1 MGVREPFKYS
11 LWGVEEGIVWQGG
24 VKKGFLEAMATN
36 LALMKERWRVVENH
50 VMVIL
55 SWGNGCSTCMKSKN
69 RKIDATLEES
79 EEAGVDSG
87 MGLLMEY
94 LLGEAGHE
102 VAFFPLSC

>member
-1 MGVREPFKYS
+1 
-11 LWGVEEGIVWQGG
+11 
-24 VKKGFLEAMATN
+24 
-36 LALMKERWRVVENH
+36 
-50 VMVIL
+50 
-55 SWGNGCSTCMKSKN
+55 MKSKN

-94 LLGEAGHE
+94 LLGEAGHK